1 MISRNLA
8 DENMNPDST
17 PMPSLRLTMY
27 FAVIFLVLCGCA
39 VSRQVSFNEADFV
52 GTSGHGSGVAAGS
65 AYAIVNAKKLD
76 AGNATVV
83 LTPVNAYTTENVRRR
98 FVNGENLQSADS
110 RIDKYLRS
118 ATTDAQG
125 NFAIRDIRPGEYYV
139 ESRVEWTTSYV
150 EVFERDQS
158 TSTMYSDHD
167 KLIFGRVSV
176 KNNQTVHVTNWDQ
189 SSQVHDQFYA
199 YGGVLSRP
207 HHRLVTSP

>member
-1 MISRNLA
+1 MS
-8 DENMNPDST
+8 
-17 PMPSLRLTMY
+17 
-27 FAVIFLVLCGCA
+27 FAVLFLVLCGCT
-39 VSRQVSFNEADFV
+39 VSREVSFNEADFV
-52 GTSGHGSGVAAGS
+52 GTSAHGSGVVAGR
-65 AYAIVNAKKLD
+65 AYAIANDKKLD
-76 AGNATVV
+76 AGDATVV

-125 NFAIRDIRPGEYYV
+125 NFTIRDIRPGEYYV

-167 KLIFGRVSV
+167 KLIFARVSV